1 VCSRS
6 IRTILTCTLAVAVS
20 LGVASLADANEDP
33 QPGPQPE
40 VAPEPEGPPTQ
51 APGEEEGQRSD
62 RGVLADIRAYFTAPL
77 RWDLRDWAWFGGAVV
92 LVGGARHFDSQVRSH
107 FVGNLAPAQSIKS
120 DDVQDALPTVAVVA
134 ATGTY
139 AWLADDHDGRQ
150 EAWTMFEAGTLST
163 VTTYALKYAIARE
176 GPDQT
181 SSPNQWF
188 KGGGRSFPSEHA
200 SAAFAVGTVLAESGN
215 DEYRWLRRLLGYGL
229 GVATSYERL
238 RHNAHWLSD
247 TVAGA
252 ALGAA
257 TANFAMKRNYRSVA
271 ETSWSVTPVQ
281 GGMMLTYRVELP

>member
-1 VCSRS
+1 MRSRS
-6 IRTILTCTLAVAVS
+6 IRTVLTCTLAAALS
-20 LGVASLADANEDP
+20 LGAGSVACAAEDP
-33 QPGPQPE
+33 PQPQPE
-40 VAPEPEGPPTQ
+40 VAAPEPEGPPAQ
-51 APGEEEGQRSD
+51 APSGDEARAD
-62 RGVLADIRAYFTAPL
+62 RGVIADVKAYFTAPL
-77 RWDLRDWAWFGGAVV
+77 HWQLRDWAWFGGAAV
-92 LVGGARHFDSQVRSH
+92 LVAGAHHFDSQVRTH
-107 FVGNLAPAQSIKS
+107 FVGNLAPGQSIKS
-120 DDVQDALPTVAVVA
+120 DDVQDILPTVGVVA

-139 AWLADDHDGRQ
+139 AWLTGDHDGRQ
-150 EAWTMFEAGTLST
+150 EAWTMLEAGTLST

-188 KGGGRSFPSEHA
+188 KGGGKSFPSEHA

-238 RHNAHWLSD
+238 KHNAHWLSD

-257 TANFAMKRNYRSVA
+257 TGNFAMKRNYRNFDA
-271 ETSWSVTPVQ
+271 TSWSVTPVQ

>member
-1 VCSRS
+1 MRKV
-6 IRTILTCTLAVAVS
+6 LTCALAASIS
-20 LGVASLADANEDP
+20 LGAGSVAYAAEDP
-33 QPGPQPE
+33 QSEPQPE
-40 VAPEPEGPPTQ
+40 VVPVPEVDGPAAQP
-51 APGEEEGQRSD
+51 PSGEEKERAD
-62 RGVLADIRAYFTAPL
+62 RGVVADIKAYFTAPL
-77 RWDLRDWAWFGGAVV
+77 RWDLRDWALFGGAAA
-92 LVGGARHFDSQVRSH
+92 LVAGAHHYDSQVRTH
-107 FVGNLAPAQSIKS
+107 FVGNLAPGQSINS

-139 AWLADDHDGRQ
+139 AWLSGDHDGRR

-188 KGGGRSFPSEHA
+188 KGGGRSFPSQHA

-215 DEYRWLRRLLGYGL
+215 DEYRWLRRALGYGL
-229 GVATSYERL
+229 GAVTSYERL
-238 RHNAHWLSD
+238 KHNAHWLSD

-257 TANFAMKRNYRSVA
+257 TGNFAMKRNYRSLE
-271 ETSWSVTPVQ
+271 ETSSSWGVTPVQ